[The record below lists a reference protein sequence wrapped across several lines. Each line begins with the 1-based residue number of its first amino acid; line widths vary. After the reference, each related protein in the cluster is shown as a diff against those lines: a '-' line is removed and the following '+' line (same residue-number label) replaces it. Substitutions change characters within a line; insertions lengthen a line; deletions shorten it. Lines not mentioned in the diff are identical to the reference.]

1 MQVHLG
7 LPLVVA
13 SLLATGAQ
21 STPPAPGPDPNLP
34 QSFIFYANGSEPFW
48 SLMVDSNV
56 ATLQRPDSP
65 ALSFR
70 YAPFKSTHVG
80 LRFQAKTKS
89 TTIDI
94 LFLKQTCLANG
105 SGDSLP
111 YTVTVYIGKE
121 TLKGCGKRGTMSEG
135 GTGHQLGSH

>member
-1 MQVHLG
+1 MQVRLW
-7 LPLVVA
+7 LPFVAA
-13 SLLATGAQ
+13 SLLATGVR
-21 STPPAPGPDPNLP
+21 SDPPAQEPDPNLP

-48 SLMVDSNV
+48 SLMVDNKV
-56 ATLQRPDSP
+56 ATLERPESP

-89 TTIDI
+89 TAIDI
-94 LFLKQTCLANG
+94 LFLRQTCLANG

-121 TLKGCGKRGTMSEG
+121 TLKGCGKRGTMPEG
-135 GTGHQLGSH
+135 STGHQLGSH